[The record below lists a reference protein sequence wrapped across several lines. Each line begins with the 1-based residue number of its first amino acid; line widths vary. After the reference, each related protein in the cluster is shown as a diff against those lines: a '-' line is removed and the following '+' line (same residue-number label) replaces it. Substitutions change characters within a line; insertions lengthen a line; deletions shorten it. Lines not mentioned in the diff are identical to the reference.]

1 MLLLMFDHHAFS
13 SRDMHSE
20 LFLSTSDALHV
31 KFYHV
36 KTCLNHPLKLI
47 AKKKEKK
54 KRTHLTLTCSYV
66 SLNSVWVILDNI
78 AGGTDVK
85 LKHYT
90 LSCKNHRFQAL
101 KLTL

>member
-31 KFYHV
+31 KFYYV
-36 KTCLNHPLKLI
+36 KTSLNHPPKLI

-54 KRTHLTLTCSYV
+54 RTLDFDMFVRKLEF
-66 SLNSVWVILDNI
+66 SVGHI
-78 AGGTDVK
+78 
-85 LKHYT
+85 
-90 LSCKNHRFQAL
+90 R
-101 KLTL
+101 

>member
-36 KTCLNHPLKLI
+36 KTSLNHPLKLI

-54 KRTHLTLTCSYV
+54 EHLTLTCSYV

-78 AGGTDVK
+78 EGGTDVK

>member
-13 SRDMHSE
+13 SRDMLSE

-47 AKKKEKK
+47 AKKKGKK
-54 KRTHLTLTCSYV
+54 KNTLDFDIFV
-66 SLNSVWVILDNI
+66 RKLEFSVGHI
-78 AGGTDVK
+78 
-85 LKHYT
+85 
-90 LSCKNHRFQAL
+90 R
-101 KLTL
+101 

>member
-20 LFLSTSDALHV
+20 LFLSTSYALHV

-36 KTCLNHPLKLI
+36 KTSLNHPLKLI

-54 KRTHLTLTCSYV
+54 KNTLDFDMFARR
-66 SLNSVWVILDNI
+66 LEFSVGHI
-78 AGGTDVK
+78 
-85 LKHYT
+85 
-90 LSCKNHRFQAL
+90 R
-101 KLTL
+101 

>member
-36 KTCLNHPLKLI
+36 KTSLNHPMKLI

-54 KRTHLTLTCSYV
+54 KNTLDFDMFV
-66 SLNSVWVILDNI
+66 RKLEFSVGHI
-78 AGGTDVK
+78 
-85 LKHYT
+85 
-90 LSCKNHRFQAL
+90 R
-101 KLTL
+101 

>member
-20 LFLSTSDALHV
+20 LFSSTSDALHV

-36 KTCLNHPLKLI
+36 KTSLSHPLKLI

-54 KRTHLTLTCSYV
+54 KTLDFDMFV
-66 SLNSVWVILDNI
+66 RNLEFSVGHI
-78 AGGTDVK
+78 
-85 LKHYT
+85 
-90 LSCKNHRFQAL
+90 R
-101 KLTL
+101 

>member
-36 KTCLNHPLKLI
+36 KTSLNPLKLI

-54 KRTHLTLTCSYV
+54 RT
-66 SLNSVWVILDNI
+66 LNFDMFVRKLEFSVGHI
-78 AGGTDVK
+78 
-85 LKHYT
+85 
-90 LSCKNHRFQAL
+90 R
-101 KLTL
+101 

>member
-36 KTCLNHPLKLI
+36 KTCLIHPMKLI

-54 KRTHLTLTCSYV
+54 KNTLDFDIFV
-66 SLNSVWVILDNI
+66 RKLEFSVGHI
-78 AGGTDVK
+78 
-85 LKHYT
+85 
-90 LSCKNHRFQAL
+90 R
-101 KLTL
+101 